1 MVQRNRKHAREQLR
15 TSQNNSWGSLGT
27 TEEAAEQLRM
37 VQRNRKHTRE
47 TIEDIAGTTAEGVS
61 EQLKKP
67 QNKWGCQTSQCTM
80 FSRGSNLRLYF
91 TCKGKDCGWR
101 ENLSKCLPCD
111 RGLRRQATP
120 LQAQGGPK
128 CVECTPHVHVG
139 KSSTL
144 RFYPLQNRR
153 KIHKFKQLVQL
164 EWSTLG
170 SSSAVESQKIW
181 LILSEG

>member
-1 MVQRNRKHAREQLR
+1 MPQNNWQGHRTIVVVAEQPSG
-15 TSQNNSWGSLGT
+15 SQNNWGWYSV
-27 TEEAAEQLRM
+27 TENMPGNNWGR
-37 VQRNRKHTRE
+37 RR
-47 TIEDIAGTTAEGVS
+47 TTAEGVS

-67 QNKWGCQTSQCTM
+67 QNKWGCHTSQCTM

-101 ENLSKCLPCD
+101 ENLSKRLPCD

-144 RFYPLQNRR
+144 WFHPVQNRR

-170 SSSAVESQKIW
+170 SSSAVESRKIR
-181 LILSEG
+181 LILPEG